1 MYKMRTLDS
10 EKLGN
15 SPQVTPLAFVL
26 EARTAFPH
34 LEDLQVK
41 EIIINISPVLQSTF
55 MLLKRK

>member
-1 MYKMRTLDS
+1 MRKLDS

-15 SPQVTPLAFVL
+15 SPQVTPLAFGL
-26 EARTAFPH
+26 EARMVFPH

-41 EIIINISPVLQSTF
+41 EIIINISTVLQSAF